1 MKLPNLSRFAPPGAN
16 WDLFARIAL
25 WFPLVSAGISLIIF
39 ASWLS
44 NAVIT
49 AKAGYIIYDSW
60 DDLWVLP
67 RYTFSFFWLSALC
80 LLAFAIYFF
89 SFFYQGSKS
98 VYLMRRLP
106 KRGEMAIRSLTLP
119 IAGALFC
126 LLSALLLRLIFH
138 AVYLLI
144 VPDNLLPAE
153 PWQVFWR

>member
-39 ASWLS
+39 ASWLP

-80 LLAFAIYFF
+80 LLAMLVSMVAISGCKKNPDPTTTVPTTGTVSTGQKTDYVVTVT
-89 SFFYQGSKS
+89 SKGGLPLADVAIDIYADDGETGSHHTCTRT
-98 VYLMRRLP
+98 VY
-106 KRGEMAIRSLTLP
+106 A
-119 IAGALFC
+119 
-126 LLSALLLRLIFH
+126 
-138 AVYLLI
+138 
-144 VPDNLLPAE
+144 
-153 PWQVFWR
+153 Q